1 MYKILITLPTKT
13 NWFYCAANSKLKVY
27 AEMNKHTKKI
37 KENKMKIYQY
47 IIVIGA
53 ILIAGSVLGG
63 FLLHWLIT
71 NWLLQFGIVKQISLW
86 LCIVTSVYVGSLFL
100 LSK

>member
-1 MYKILITLPTKT
+1 
-13 NWFYCAANSKLKVY
+13 
-27 AEMNKHTKKI
+27 MNKHTKKI